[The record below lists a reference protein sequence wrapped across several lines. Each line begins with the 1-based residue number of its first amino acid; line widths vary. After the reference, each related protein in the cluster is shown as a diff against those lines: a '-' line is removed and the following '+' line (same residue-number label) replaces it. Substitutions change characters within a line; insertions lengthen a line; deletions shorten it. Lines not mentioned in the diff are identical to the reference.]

1 MEFRHKPNPTHIQ
14 ILVRV
19 WVLPVGTRILGTS
32 QAILPSYFCDCMK
45 RLHTVIKRT
54 SEGKITEEYI
64 PRIQFLNYV
73 LRKKEDHRCKKI
85 CKNSDLKNK

>member
-1 MEFRHKPNPTHIQ
+1 
-14 ILVRV
+14 
-19 WVLPVGTRILGTS
+19 
-32 QAILPSYFCDCMK
+32 MK
-45 RLHTVIKRT
+45 RLHTVKKEEKRNT
-54 SEGKITEEYI
+54 EGKITEEYI

>member
-1 MEFRHKPNPTHIQ
+1 MEFRQKPNPYINLGSGSGITRGYPSFGH
-14 ILVRV
+14 
-19 WVLPVGTRILGTS
+19 LP
-32 QAILPSYFCDCMK
+32 ILPSYFCDCMK